1 MDPMLEAFLSESR
14 ENLETAGLCFLQL
27 EKSPD
32 DSEVLNDLFRSIH
45 TIKGASGLFEIM
57 PLTRVVHAAEDLLDL
72 IRSGEL
78 TLSAELVDL
87 FLEVMDQINLWLD
100 SLENCLLLPDNAES
114 ISQKKTATLRSYLGV
129 TVEENKNNQLI
140 PETQQSSAPE
150 WISHISDEIR
160 RQCFDEQDLSHKQLI
175 SIEYRPEE
183 NCFFTGDDPIH
194 TVLAL
199 DGLVWFE
206 VLANEDWPE
215 PDLIDPFHCNVFF
228 NILLVA
234 TEEEIRYQLRYV
246 DEQIK
251 LCTLSADCL
260 IFPAGELGE
269 SELFSLLYQD
279 AKTAVESNDWT
290 QLSVLIKPVIAMNS
304 HALIQSSAL
313 LWIQSLL
320 AKNNQQVSLIPAL
333 LETITQGIYEVK
345 PSDKTVT
352 ITEEK
357 QIVNE
362 PIRSRKDQAADELI
376 QLQLNILGLP
386 CEAEL
391 IEGRI
396 SSVHTV
402 LQRLFVQKNWQD
414 QLVDLQEAVEKS
426 LQEKSTVHFCH
437 FLSNYACAVVKPA
450 LDELADDPQRGDENK
465 LGASTESLNK
475 QYPSRTKNKVIKVD
489 QTRID
494 SLMDLVGELVVAK
507 NALPFLAKRAEEEF
521 AVRPLAK
528 EIKAQ
533 YAVINRLSEE
543 LQSAM
548 MQVRMV
554 PISSVFQRFPRLVRD
569 LSRKLGKKIN
579 LLIEGEET
587 EADKNIVEEL
597 PDPLIHIVRNSLDH
611 GLETADV
618 RVAAG
623 KPATGTITLRATQL
637 DDQVQIDIIDDGKG
651 IDTELIKQKAYEN
664 GVITEEQ
671 LEKISEKEVLQL
683 IFAPG
688 LSTAEEV
695 SDLSGRGVG
704 MDVVRTVISRA
715 GGSIDVSSE
724 LGKGTSIRL
733 RLPLSMAI
741 SRVMMVEVGGQNYGI
756 YMDVITETVR
766 VSRKEIKKV
775 KHDEVIMM
783 RNTLVPL
790 LRMRDLLGLEEQGA
804 RDDEEAIL
812 VITMNGEQIGLVI
825 DEFHEGIDIILK
837 PLEGVMASYK
847 EYSGTALLGDGRVLL
862 VLNLK
867 ELVL

>member
-14 ENLETAGLCFLQL
+14 ENLEAAGQCFLQL
-27 EKSPD
+27 EKSPTN
-32 DSEVLNDLFRSIH
+32 SNVLNDLFRSIH

-57 PLTRVVHAAEDLLDL
+57 PLTRVVHAAEDLLDV
-72 IRSGEL
+72 IRSGDLSL
-78 TLSAELVDL
+78 TAALVDL
-87 FLEVMDQINLWLD
+87 FLETMDQINTWLD
-100 SLENCLLLPDNAES
+100 SLESTLILPDDAES
-114 ISQKKTATLRSYLGV
+114 ISQKQTATLRSHLGAP
-129 TVEENKNNQLI
+129 VETKDTDQIKE
-140 PETQQSSAPE
+140 ETQLSSAPE
-150 WISHISDEIR
+150 WISHVSDEMR
-160 RQCFDEQDLSHKQLI
+160 RKCFDEFDSSNKQLI
-175 SIEYRPEE
+175 SVEYKPEE
-183 NCFFTGDDPIH
+183 NCFFTGDDPVH
-194 TVLAL
+194 TVLTL
-199 DGLVWFE
+199 EGLFWFE
-206 VLANEDWPE
+206 VLENEAWPE
-215 PDLIDPFHCNVFF
+215 PDSIDPFHCNVSF
-228 NILLVA
+228 NILVIA
-234 TEEEIRYQLRYV
+234 TEEQIRYQLRYV
-246 DEQIK
+246 DEQID
-251 LCTLSADCL
+251 LCVLPVDCL
-260 IFPAGELGE
+260 IFPAGEAGD
-269 SELFSLLYQD
+269 SELFSMLYKD
-279 AKTAVESNDWT
+279 SECVVESKHWAK
-290 QLSVLIKPVIAMNS
+290 LIALIKPVIAMNN
-304 HALIQSSAL
+304 HALIQCSAL
-313 LWIQSLL
+313 LWIQKILEKDDSH
-320 AKNNQQVSLIPAL
+320 KSLIPAL
-333 LETITQGIYEVK
+333 FETITSGIYKAECIEKSVDVVK
-345 PSDKTVT
+345 LENAKDLESA
-352 ITEEK
+352 
-357 QIVNE
+357 Q
-362 PIRSRKDQAADELI
+362 SRKEQATDELI

-386 CEAEL
+386 CEPEL
-391 IEGRI
+391 IDGRI

-402 LQRLFVQKNWQD
+402 LQRLFEQKKWQD
-414 QLVDLQEAVEKS
+414 QLVDLQTTVEKS
-426 LQEKSTVHFCH
+426 IQDSSTAHLCQ
-437 FLSNYACAVVKPA
+437 FLSNYVCAKVKPEMDTDKQTIIESEQRA
-450 LDELADDPQRGDENK
+450 SAD
-465 LGASTESLNK
+465 SLNK
-475 QYPSRTKNKVIKVD
+475 EYPSRSKTKVIKVD

-521 AVRPLAK
+521 SVRPLAK

-569 LSRKLGKKIN
+569 LSRKLDKKIE
-579 LLIEGEET
+579 LIIEGEET

-611 GLETADV
+611 GLETSDV

-623 KPATGTITLRATQL
+623 KPPTGKIILRAMQL

-651 IDTELIKQKAYEN
+651 IDAEIIKQKAYEK

-671 LEKISEKEVLQL
+671 LEQISDKEVLQL

-724 LGKGTSIRL
+724 QGKGTSIRL

-741 SRVMMVEVGGQNYGI
+741 SRVMMIEVSGQSYGV
-756 YMDVITETVR
+756 YMDVINETVR
-766 VSRKEIKKV
+766 VPKKEIKKI
-775 KHDEVIMM
+775 KHAEVVML
-783 RNTLVPL
+783 RNTLIPL
-790 LRMRDLLGLEEQGA
+790 LRMRELLGLEAQ
-804 RDDEEAIL
+804 DSIVDEEAIL
-812 VITMNGEQIGLVI
+812 VVTMNGEQVGLVI

-837 PLEGVMASYK
+837 PLEGVMAASK